1 LFDLVV
7 LLVFKEWFDPSTL
20 DGRIL
25 PLFAEWPEKS
35 RLARIRPLTE

>member
-1 LFDLVV
+1 LFLLVV
-7 LLVFKEWFDPSTL
+7 FFVFNEWFDPSML

-25 PLFAEWPEKS
+25 PLFEEWPEKS